1 MTIVETAHGCC
12 FLEPLRSAR
21 CASHNELHIRSHKR
35 YYSPQ
40 TGEQQKENS
49 APRAQTAPTARQREE
64 PRTKCDG
71 LASPTNLPF
80 CVVLKH
86 TTRLRIHPC
95 ACLKHSNFL
104 TTDRLR
110 KLRLSNSRSQETL
123 LLFGLQQLSQERV
136 KQLLNSSNRKTGN
149 QCTQA

>member
-21 CASHNELHIRSHKR
+21 YASHNKLHIWSHKR
-35 YYSPQ
+35 YYSPL
-40 TGEQQKENS
+40 TGESQKENS
-49 APRAQTAPTARQREE
+49 ASRAQTAPTARQREE

-71 LASPTNLPF
+71 LASPTNSLF

-86 TTRLRIHPC
+86 TTCLRIHPC

-110 KLRLSNSRSQETL
+110 KLRLSNSRSHETL
-123 LLFGLQQLSQERV
+123 LLFGLQQLSQGRV